1 MPVFNSP
8 PWIKLFLQVK
18 SKGDESDGRRG
29 VGQLLIAMR
38 THFVEVKGKNSIIGF
53 TMSPST
59 VSLLV
64 CVQYI
69 CNSYNMAMRY
79 LPDICPTQK

>member
-8 PWIKLFLQVK
+8 PWIKLFLQGK
-18 SKGDESDGRRG
+18 SKDDISDGRHG
-29 VGQLLIAMR
+29 VGQLLIAML
-38 THFVEVKGKNSIIGF
+38 THFVQVKGKNSIVGF

-64 CVQYI
+64 CVQYYYVI
-69 CNSYNMAMRY
+69 VITWA
-79 LPDICPTQK
+79 